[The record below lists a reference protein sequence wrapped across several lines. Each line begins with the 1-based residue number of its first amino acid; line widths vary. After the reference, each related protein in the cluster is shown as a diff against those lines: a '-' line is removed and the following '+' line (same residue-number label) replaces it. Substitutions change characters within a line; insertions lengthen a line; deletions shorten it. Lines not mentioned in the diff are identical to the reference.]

1 MSTDYMNYSKMV
13 EDALRLVAREALER
27 VAALGLPG
35 NHHFYISFRTAA
47 PGVQIPAYLRERY
60 PDEMTIVLQH
70 QFHGLE
76 VGAEDFSV
84 TLSFNRTPERLTI
97 PYAAMTSFAD
107 PSVQFGLQ
115 FRAPDPAA
123 AAQRP
128 AGLAAVPAPA
138 TPAPPADGPVE
149 NKDARERKG
158 GEVVTLDAFRKK

>member
-47 PGVQIPAYLRERY
+47 PGVQIPPYLRERY
-60 PDEMTIVLQH
+60 PEEMTIVLQH

-115 FRAPDPAA
+115 FRAPENGTTDK
-123 AAQRP
+123 RP
-128 AGLAAVPAPA
+128 SLAPGIVPAPA
-138 TPAPPADGPVE
+138 PVAETPAPEGGSEGA
-149 NKDARERKG
+149 RKG